1 MASPSW
7 RVVDPDT
14 CLPYVW
20 VLPPIRWKS
29 SWARQGHTPT
39 DPAVPPLSLLKE
51 VSIGVTDYGQRA
63 LASCPPGSSVPP
75 STPGGVIRRRTTDNG
90 DTLRVTDRDPNEA
103 SISGLI
109 HGRRA
114 HPEVSSRRAH
124 Q

>member
-29 SWARQGHTPT
+29 SWPRQGHPT

-51 VSIGVTDYGQRA
+51 VSIAGDRLRA
-63 LASCPPGSSVPP
+63 ARTGLLPARLVGASQYPRWDDPSS
-75 STPGGVIRRRTTDNG
+75 DN
-90 DTLRVTDRDPNEA
+90 R
-103 SISGLI
+103 
-109 HGRRA
+109 
-114 HPEVSSRRAH
+114 
-124 Q
+124 

>member
-29 SWARQGHTPT
+29 SWPRQGHTPT

-51 VSIGVTDYGQRA
+51 VSIGVTDTGSA
-63 LASCPPGSSVPP
+63 HWPLARQARRCLPVPQV
-75 STPGGVIRRRTTDNG
+75 G
-90 DTLRVTDRDPNEA
+90 
-103 SISGLI
+103 
-109 HGRRA
+109 
-114 HPEVSSRRAH
+114 
-124 Q
+124 